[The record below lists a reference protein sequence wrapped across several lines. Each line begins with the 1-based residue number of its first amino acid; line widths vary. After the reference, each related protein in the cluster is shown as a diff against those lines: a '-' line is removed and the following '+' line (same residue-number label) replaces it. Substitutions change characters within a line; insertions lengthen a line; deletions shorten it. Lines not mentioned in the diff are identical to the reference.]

1 MKKLKTFF
9 RRPRAGSGRAVFWS
23 KSGKILGT
31 DNSMYLYPIALKS
44 LPVNLTYIL
53 HCFPKAIF
61 DFLYFSRDIGLQ
73 IYLNHSKI
81 WRKNE
86 NRYKKT
92 KK

>member
-1 MKKLKTFF
+1 
-9 RRPRAGSGRAVFWS
+9 
-23 KSGKILGT
+23 
-31 DNSMYLYPIALKS
+31 MYLYPIALKF

-73 IYLNHSKI
+73 FYLNHSKI

-86 NRYKKT
+86 NRYKNRKNNFKAKT
-92 KK
+92 VWETNSIVYENLWLKFQINRMEIH